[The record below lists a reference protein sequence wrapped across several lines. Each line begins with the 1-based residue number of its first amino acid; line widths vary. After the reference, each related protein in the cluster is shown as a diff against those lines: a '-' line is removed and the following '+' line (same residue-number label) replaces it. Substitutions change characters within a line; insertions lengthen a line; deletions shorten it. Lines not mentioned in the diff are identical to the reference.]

1 MIMTI
6 DLQHKIYELL
16 KVYVLPK
23 LRYDNDLMNV
33 LSSIWDVYQ
42 RKATGEDYRYKV
54 LGDEIE
60 KHFIMNDDW
69 AEDKLFVGILNLFD
83 DETKFIQFTEQLTN
97 IFRTDEGFEA
107 YLKELTG
114 LLEDEHLAL
123 YEERNEQGRVTYK
136 IGEQENRPQLL
147 EGVLK
152 FYVCESNVYNVV
164 NFYENDVKWPED
176 KNCYVLTHDYG
187 WNDYSYY
194 TRYRLY
200 YVKDGNISEIGQ
212 VKIMKRGTDDTSDC
226 LPKEFVALG
235 DDYCSLGY
243 TTSYYSAMRNVLG
256 GEAPTVLNQLRDVAF
271 YESIYKQFEDDNILK
286 TSLLRTNE
294 SEKARREGRYYLY
307 GRNMDDAYAF
317 SYNYRLPYPGE
328 DVEINFNYKYNGE
341 NYERIIG
348 MIGENGVGKTTLIKQ
363 ILHSLIA
370 NDNTQFTGLRPL
382 FSSVLMISYSPFD
395 HYQVDTQG
403 KEPFINYEYSGLMKG
418 EEQMFTTREQVEIL
432 AENIK
437 SIYHRQYRYASS
449 WEALVNKVIPIDQLN
464 RLITEGDDN
473 EVDVDVEGLND
484 LCEKASSGE
493 TMYLYSISA
502 IMAKI
507 RSDSL
512 IIMDEPEQHLHPRA
526 VTALMHSLYRI
537 LERYDSYAL
546 ISTHSPYVI
555 RELVSPNVML
565 FKRFGNELNVKR
577 IGIES
582 FGEDV
587 SVLSDMVFD
596 NLRDE
601 KRYEKFI
608 EEIVEKNQF
617 DYDSSVRELQ
627 TGPNE
632 LSLNAKLLVRTYI
645 EKKRDEAPET

>member
-1 MIMTI
+1 
-6 DLQHKIYELL
+6 
-16 KVYVLPK
+16 
-23 LRYDNDLMNV
+23 
-33 LSSIWDVYQ
+33 
-42 RKATGEDYRYKV
+42 
-54 LGDEIE
+54 
-60 KHFIMNDDW
+60 
-69 AEDKLFVGILNLFD
+69 
-83 DETKFIQFTEQLTN
+83 
-97 IFRTDEGFEA
+97 
-107 YLKELTG
+107 
-114 LLEDEHLAL
+114 
-123 YEERNEQGRVTYK
+123 
-136 IGEQENRPQLL
+136 
-147 EGVLK
+147 
-152 FYVCESNVYNVV
+152 
-164 NFYENDVKWPED
+164 
-176 KNCYVLTHDYG
+176 
-187 WNDYSYY
+187 
-194 TRYRLY
+194 
-200 YVKDGNISEIGQ
+200 
-212 VKIMKRGTDDTSDC
+212 
-226 LPKEFVALG
+226 
-235 DDYCSLGY
+235 
-243 TTSYYSAMRNVLG
+243 
-256 GEAPTVLNQLRDVAF
+256 
-271 YESIYKQFEDDNILK
+271 
-286 TSLLRTNE
+286 
-294 SEKARREGRYYLY
+294 
-307 GRNMDDAYAF
+307 
-317 SYNYRLPYPGE
+317 
-328 DVEINFNYKYNGE
+328 
-341 NYERIIG
+341 
-348 MIGENGVGKTTLIKQ
+348 
-363 ILHSLIA
+363 
-370 NDNTQFTGLRPL
+370 
-382 FSSVLMISYSPFD
+382 MISYSPFD

-627 TGPNE
+627 TGPYE